1 MTKVKRP
8 SDCGHSRSEGAT
20 WTIFA
25 PMTVTHVVRMWPDEG
40 DPQLGSF
47 VVNHIVALR
56 DLGVAQRVVVWSGR
70 HQTPLALEGVQVV
83 TGPNV
88 APGPLGWNAKVQRV
102 LELGRPSL
110 LHVHGSG
117 GDSAYLMLRSIMQW
131 GQRIPRVVSE
141 HQYYGDG
148 ALPAG
153 VAWSHR
159 LANARTAVS
168 PFLAGRFAHLA
179 PVDTVPNCWTA
190 PTPQQQR
197 QPHSGGRRV
206 LHVGDWVDATKG
218 ISSLLT
224 AWRIHSAQN
233 PDDRLTLVGDGAD
246 RSILEPLVRETPH
259 CQWLGRLTPSE
270 LDREMSQHD
279 ALVVNSPRE
288 TFSMVVGQAR
298 ERGLHV
304 LSTRCGGPESV
315 YPTEGGITYRNGGTD
330 NIEDLAAH
338 LGQLPQPTEAIPAW
352 ELGDFRPQAM
362 AEKFMAI
369 YQRVGAKG

>member
-1 MTKVKRP
+1 
-8 SDCGHSRSEGAT
+8 
-20 WTIFA
+20 
-25 PMTVTHVVRMWPDEG
+25 MWPDEG

-47 VVNHIVALR
+47 VVNHIAALR

-70 HQTPLALEGVQVV
+70 REAPLALEGVQVAA
-83 TGPNV
+83 GPNV
-88 APGPLGWNAKVQRV
+88 VPGPRGWNAKVQRV

-141 HQYYGDG
+141 HQYYGEG
-148 ALPAG
+148 SLPGG
-153 VAWSHR
+153 VAWTHR

-168 PFLAGRFAHLA
+168 PFLARRFAHLA
-179 PVDTVPNCWTA
+179 PVDTVPNCWMA
-190 PTPQQQR
+190 PTPEQLR

-218 ISSLLT
+218 ISSLLA

-233 PDDRLTLVGDGAD
+233 PNDRLSLVGDGVD
-246 RSILEPLVRETPH
+246 RSVLEPLVRETPQ
-259 CQWLGRLTPSE
+259 CQWLGRLNPGE

-279 ALVVNSPRE
+279 VLVVNSPRE

-315 YPTEGGITYRNGGTD
+315 YPTAGGITYRDGGTND
-330 NIEDLAAH
+330 VEDLAAQ
-338 LGQLPQPTEAIPAW
+338 LGQMPQPTEAIPAW
-352 ELGDFRPQAM
+352 ELSEFRPQAV
-362 AEKFMAI
+362 AEKFRTI
-369 YQRVGAKG
+369 YRRVGAKG